1 MEEIFGISSII
12 AFSVLFFWEINSKR
26 KEYSYILNPKNE
38 HAVIKLA
45 FYDFSYRK
53 ECLEKLR
60 SVRARLKIEET
71 DREKGK
77 IIIRL
82 YPVYTSPQYIER
94 LIEKIEHNF
103 YAKELSLLSKEDQR
117 LDNWDQF

>member
-1 MEEIFGISSII
+1 MEELFSISSVAAFII
-12 AFSVLFFWEINSKR
+12 LFFWQISSKR

-38 HAVIKLA
+38 HDVIKLA

-60 SVRARLKIEET
+60 SVRSRIKIEET

-82 YPVYTSPQYIER
+82 YPVNTSLEYVEQ
-94 LIEKIEHNF
+94 LIEKIESDF
-103 YAKELSLLSKEDQR
+103 YAKKVSSLSKEEQR
-117 LDNWDQF
+117 LDNWDLF